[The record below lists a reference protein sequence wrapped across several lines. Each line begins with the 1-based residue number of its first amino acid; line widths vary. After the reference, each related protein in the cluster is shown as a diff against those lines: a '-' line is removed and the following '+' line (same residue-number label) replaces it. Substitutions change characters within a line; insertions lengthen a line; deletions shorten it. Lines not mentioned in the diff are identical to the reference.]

1 MSFVGIDAG
10 TTGCKVL
17 VFSENGTVLSQAYT
31 EYRIQ
36 RSQPGRAELDSSR
49 VWEQIATCIQ
59 QAAAQVPPD
68 DPPKAAA
75 AVSMGEAVVP
85 VTNNREILGPS
96 LLNIDVRGNEYLS
109 ELEERLSSQELFSIN
124 GNTWGE
130 QYGATKLM
138 WLRDRE
144 PELYDRT
151 DWFLNWSGFISFML
165 GADPFVDRTLANRSL
180 LFDIHK
186 QQWSEPLVNL
196 CALDMT
202 KLPPVAASGL
212 HIGEVSQEASRL
224 TGLPKGTAVVTG
236 AHDQCASAVGCG
248 VIKPG
253 EAFYGLGTFPCI
265 VPVFEKLK
273 HPEKLM
279 SLGLNIEHHAAA
291 GRFVSF
297 LYHMGGEI
305 VRWYRDLEP
314 NRSISSIL
322 EEARKGPSRLLMLPY
337 LVPTGPPDFISD
349 QSGLL
354 LGMSVHTT
362 RSDIL
367 KAVIEANA
375 MALLEVFEKLPE
387 AGISVQ
393 SLRAAGGGSRSDIT
407 MQICSSILGKPLE
420 RPNVTE
426 AGAMGAGLLSAAA
439 AGIFSSL
446 EEAADQMLR
455 VEQVFEPEEEDHR
468 IYKDYFRQYKEL
480 KSLTADCNRK
490 FTRFVRKGID

>member
-31 EYRIQ
+31 EYQIQ
-36 RSQPGRAELDSSR
+36 RSQPGRAELDSTR
-49 VWEQIATCIQ
+49 VWEQIASCIY
-59 QAAAQVPPD
+59 QAAVRVPPE
-68 DPPKAAA
+68 DPPEAA
-75 AVSMGEAVVP
+75 AVVSLGEAFVP
-85 VTNNREILGPS
+85 VTKDREILGPS
-96 LLNIDVRGNEYLS
+96 LLNVDVRGNEYLQ
-109 ELEERLSSQELFSIN
+109 ELEERLSSHELFSIN
-124 GNTWGE
+124 GNAWGE

-165 GADPFVDRTLANRSL
+165 GAEPYADRTLANRSL
-180 LFDIHK
+180 LFDIHQ
-186 QQWSEPLVNL
+186 QQWSDTLLRL
-196 CALDMT
+196 CGLDKG
-202 KLPPVAASGL
+202 KLPPIAPSGIQ
-212 HIGEVSQEASRL
+212 IGEVSQEASRR
-224 TGLPKGTAVVTG
+224 TGLPKGTAIAAG
-236 AHDQCASAVGCG
+236 AHDQCASALGCG
-248 VIKPG
+248 VIRSG

-265 VPVFEKLK
+265 VPVFGELK

-279 SLGLNIEHHAAA
+279 SLGLNIEHHAADDL
-291 GRFVSF
+291 FVSF

-314 NRSISSIL
+314 SRDISSIL
-322 EEARKGPSRLLMLPY
+322 EESRKGPSGLLMLPY
-337 LVPTGPPDFISD
+337 LTPMGPPDFISD
-349 QSGLL
+349 QSGML
-354 LGMSVHTT
+354 LGMTVHTT

-387 AGISVQ
+387 AGIDVH
-393 SLRAAGGGSRSDIT
+393 SLRTAGGGSRSDIT

-426 AGAMGAGLLSAAA
+426 S
-439 AGIFSSL
+439 
-446 EEAADQMLR
+446 
-455 VEQVFEPEEEDHR
+455 
-468 IYKDYFRQYKEL
+468 
-480 KSLTADCNRK
+480 
-490 FTRFVRKGID
+490 